1 MYHAQS
7 SPSAHFHHVPLT
19 HHPYHIPYP
28 SATFHSVLSVVT
40 RPSTAAPTAC
50 ASPNFAYDI
59 SATQTAPPS
68 FELNNVDA
76 LTHLPPRGRPLFY
89 HTYSALR
96 QEALGTA
103 TDMWARTYALDT
115 PHHRSLAG
123 RALLQAP
130 STALL
135 SSWKAP
141 ASRALQSRAV
151 QVVLG
156 HGHFSAY
163 AAHFLP
169 NLPIS
174 CPCGAP
180 LQTRE
185 HLLLECPI
193 FQSARGPLP
202 VEARPSAQPP
212 AWGSKLGLGWLF
224 PFLRR
229 STAFMRSFLHNPLLP
244 PPPPDRF
251 HPP

>member
-1 MYHAQS
+1 PGHMK
-7 SPSAHFHHVPLT
+7 VPGNE
-19 HHPYHIPYP
+19 Y
-28 SATFHSVLSVVT
+28 
-40 RPSTAAPTAC
+40 
-50 ASPNFAYDI
+50 
-59 SATQTAPPS
+59 
-68 FELNNVDA
+68 VDA
-76 LTHLPPRGRPLFY
+76 LTRLPPHGRPLFY

-96 QEALGTA
+96 QEALVAA
-103 TDMWARTYALDT
+103 TDMWARTYASDT

-123 RALLQAP
+123 LALPHAP
-130 STALL
+130 STSLL

-141 ASRALQSRAV
+141 APRALQSRAV

-156 HGHFSAY
+156 HGHFGAY
-163 AAHFLP
+163 TARFLP
-169 NLPIS
+169 DLPIS

-185 HLLLECPI
+185 HLLLECPL
-193 FQSARGPLP
+193 FHHARGPLP
-202 VEARPSAQPP
+202 VEDRPSAQPP

-229 STAFMRSFLHNPLLP
+229 STAFTRAFLHDPLLP